1 LAQSPVAKPASEITL
16 ADIDDTTIDGFA
28 EKGFD

>member
-1 LAQSPVAKPASEITL
+1 LAQSPVAKPGKRNTL
-16 ADIDDTTIDGFA
+16 ADIDDTTIDGLA